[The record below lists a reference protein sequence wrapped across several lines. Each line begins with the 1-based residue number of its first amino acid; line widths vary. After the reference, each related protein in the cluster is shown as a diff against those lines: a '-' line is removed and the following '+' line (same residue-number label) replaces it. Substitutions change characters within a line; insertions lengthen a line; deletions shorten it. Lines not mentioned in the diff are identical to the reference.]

1 MAIAIPTE
9 LKLHKADRQLEI
21 SFDNGKSY
29 SLSCEYLRI
38 FSPSAEV
45 RGHGPGQ
52 EVLQAGK
59 KDVSIENITPV
70 GNYAVCLHFS
80 DGHNSGL
87 YDWDTLLSLA
97 INQNDNWQ
105 SYLAR
110 LEAAGLSREAAVEQ
124 H

>member
-1 MAIAIPTE
+1 MAKSIPTE
-9 LKLHKADRQLEI
+9 LKLHKAERFLELT
-21 SFDNGKSY
+21 FDNGAHFE
-29 SLSCEYLRI
+29 LGCEYLRV

-59 KDVSIENITPV
+59 KDVTIENITPV

-87 YDWDTLLSLA
+87 YDWDTLLELGE
-97 INQNDNWQ
+97 NHKQNWQ
-105 SYLAR
+105 AYLAG
-110 LEAAGLSREAAVEQ
+110 LEAAGLSRETAEKS
-124 H
+124 